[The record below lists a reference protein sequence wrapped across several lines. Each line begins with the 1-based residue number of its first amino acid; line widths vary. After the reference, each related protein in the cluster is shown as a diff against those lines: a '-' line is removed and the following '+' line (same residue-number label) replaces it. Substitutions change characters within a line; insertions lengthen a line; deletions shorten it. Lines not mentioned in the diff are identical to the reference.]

1 MALTVEKLRRMDVVI
16 LRIWQSGDKRGL
28 SFVSGEAMAPHSGA
42 LALENPMD
50 RRNLVGCRPCSR

>member
-28 SFVSGEAMAPHSGA
+28 SFVSEKQSI
-42 LALENPMD
+42 L
-50 RRNLVGCRPCSR
+50 